1 MPPALDPMPPPG
13 RANRMMLLVFGT
25 GAAIG
30 LQSGILHVF
39 LWRSWA
45 ALVTFVGSALVF
57 AALTYLLCR
66 WVFPRVGGRSL
77 PGQVALQAG
86 VSCLT
91 FLVLSVLTT
100 ELVVTLLGN
109 APSMFGTPTG
119 AEKIITITP
128 QMRQMAARLYAV
140 LPVVPTVL

>member
-1 MPPALDPMPPPG
+1 MPLALEPMPPPG

-30 LQSGILHVF
+30 LQLGVLHVF
-39 LWRSWA
+39 LWRSWF

-57 AALTYLLCR
+57 AGVTYILWR
-66 WVFPRVGGRSL
+66 WVFPRLGGRSL
-77 PGQVALQAG
+77 PAQVAFQAG

-119 AEKIITITP
+119 TEKVITITP
-128 QMRQMAARLYAV
+128 EMR
-140 LPVVPTVL
+140 